1 MLLVVSAIRLAHGY
15 LWRRASLDENCGSSR
30 RGCLALSV
38 ASFSSESCCWV
49 SEICGSGGC
58 SVHRR
63 MGEILGSWWIL
74 SFGGLRINGR
84 GLVSSLVGFVMV
96 CEALF
101 DGDGY
106 VRGFEIGSLFYLSFE
121 SSCWLVVAV
130 FSWFVLGVFALNLGF
145 LAFSDWLVRSVGS
158 CICVF
163 GRVGFLLS
171 SLSVCYWFVF
181 GVRSVTFFQISRT
194 ISNPSYLGGYA
205 SISDSGQRWC
215 PANFLPHPLLVA
227 SWPERTAH
235 ALSNSPEDSLHRAS
249 LMAGDISLGPSVAPC
264 PVKTSTAHDDPLA
277 WETVFLTG
285 KANPLLFSASAL
297 DHAHRLQTPYL
308 PPPES
313 LASSHFSPSSPYSRR
328 LLNLNWLTEE
338 KLGFSLVGSASK
350 SGPLTSPKPKSVCY
364 GPPPSFN
371 KPRSVSEFYLS
382 ISSQLL
388 CRFSN
393 LNGQGLHLRCK
404 SPSMLWIYEFFLRTL
419 LLDSPIA
426 MIYDSFCLKYYGRL
440 FPIPIRHG
448 VIIVTKALC
457 PNTTFRQIYL
467 PSSSTI

>member
-1 MLLVVSAIRLAHGY
+1 MVIYGEGLHLTKTVDLLGEAVWLCRWPASPLRVVVGCPRSVDLAGALFIEEWAKFWDPGSLWFVRLFSMVMAMFVG
-15 LWRRASLDENCGSSR
+15 LKLDLCSTSPSSPLADSLHPKLLR
-30 RGCLALSV
+30 QAFLSGPNIETP
-38 ASFSSESCCWV
+38 S
-49 SEICGSGGC
+49 
-58 SVHRR
+58 
-63 MGEILGSWWIL
+63 L
-74 SFGGLRINGR
+74 SKLSDAG
-84 GLVSSLVGFVMV
+84 
-96 CEALF
+96 EALACRRR
-101 DGDGY
+101 D
-106 VRGFEIGSLFYLSFE
+106 IT
-121 SSCWLVVAV
+121 
-130 FSWFVLGVFALNLGF
+130 F
-145 LAFSDWLVRSVGS
+145 LAYLCFTMFFFFPL
-158 CICVF
+158 
-163 GRVGFLLS
+163 FLNN
-171 SLSVCYWFVF
+171 FH
-181 GVRSVTFFQISRT
+181 RSVTFFQISRT